1 MTTIGQIW
9 AGPFGVADYETA
21 LNLSTQFYYAQYSG
35 TLPSDFPLD
44 WRGNSFAHDGSAI
57 GKDLSGGWTDAGDLI
72 KFTETMAFSTTMLSW
87 GGIEYKSSYTESNSY
102 GDLMNH
108 LGFISDYLTRTF
120 DDGGTPNDV
129 SDDKLYVQV
138 GDADWWHW
146 SYWGAPE
153 SAAEVHRDVY
163 TATASDPAGDV
174 AGETA
179 AGLAST
185 SILMRSEGNIALADE
200 LLSKAESIY
209 KFAEAYPGAWD
220 DPSPSNYYVT
230 GSAEDELAWGAIW
243 LHRATEAAGD
253 SSAAATYLTKAEAY
267 ASGLVYMG
275 GWSAPE
281 DKTFSWANKDM
292 GVAVLLAEETG
303 DQVYFDRLN
312 LYFSKLQQLDT
323 MAVMG
328 DETATDN
335 GLVMIGDWGTNRNA
349 AGASFILLQYAKLLI
364 GRGNPG
370 DGQLISDI
378 INFCSDQID
387 YMLGDNKS
395 GQSYVVGF
403 GDKYPLQPQHNAA
416 SGTQYV
422 NSPGPNEH
430 IIYGALVGGPS
441 DTDAPGQYTWVD
453 SRSDYVRNEVAID
466 YNAVFS
472 GTVAALIDLVNHGW
486 PHSGSSG
493 TGDPVI
499 EHIGGSYGNYVGGNA
514 ADETV
519 FFHGGGGNTADGEGG
534 DDTLVFSGNVSDY
547 TILGEGEHFT
557 ISHIGSPDTIQFTN
571 FEHLTFDNI
580 ASVALTDIVA
590 SSGQAAGSYWSSPQN
605 LGFFVPAVSGAIAH
619 IGGTH
624 GAYFDGSAAAETLM
638 FHGGSGN
645 SADGEGGD
653 DTLVFSGNASDYTI
667 LGEGDHFTISH
678 IGSSDAIQFTNF
690 EHLTFDDVAS
700 ASLADIVA
708 ASGQVAG
715 SYWSTAQNLGDL
727 VPSGPEVTADIGGTY
742 GNYFG
747 GSAAREIL
755 IFHGGSG
762 NSADGRGG
770 DDTLV
775 FSGNVSD
782 YMILG
787 EGDHFTI
794 SHIGSSDAIQFTNFE
809 HLTFDDVASASL
821 ADIVAASG
829 QVAGSYWSTAQ
840 NLGDLV
846 PSGPE
851 VTADIGGTYGNYF
864 GGSAARETLIFH
876 GGSGNTAD
884 GEGGDDTLVFS
895 GNVSDYTIL
904 GEGEHFTISHIGSP
918 DTIQFTNFEHLTFD
932 NIASVSLSDIVAAS
946 GQAAGSYWSSP
957 QNLGFF
963 VPSMSGAIA
972 HIGGTHGRYFDGS
985 AAAETL
991 MFHGGSGNSADGE
1004 GGEDTLVFSGNVSDY
1019 MILGEGDHFTIS
1031 HIGSSDTIQ
1040 FTNFEHLTFDDVASA
1055 SLADIVAASGQVA
1068 GSYWSTAQNLGD
1080 LVPSGPEVTADIG
1093 GTYGNYFGG
1102 SAAREILIFHGGS
1115 GNSADGRG
1123 GDDTLVFSGNVSD
1136 YTILGEGDHF
1146 TISHIGSSDTIQ
1158 FTNFEYVTFDDAHD
1172 VSLADIIANAGQQP
1186 GDYWYEPEAIGGLV

>member
-9 AGPFGVADYETA
+9 AGPFGAADYETA

-35 TLPSDFPLD
+35 TLPSNFPID
-44 WRGNSFAHDGSAI
+44 WRGDSFVHDGSAI

-72 KFTETMAFSTTMLSW
+72 KFTETMAFSTTMLSL

-146 SYWGAPE
+146 NYWGAPE

-220 DPSPSNYYVT
+220 DPSPTNYYVT

-243 LHRATEAAGD
+243 LHRATEATGD
-253 SSAAATYLTKAEAY
+253 TSAAATYLTKAESY

-275 GWSAPE
+275 GWFAPE
-281 DKTFSWANKDM
+281 DKSFSWANKDM

-328 DETATDN
+328 DNTATDD
-335 GLVMIGDWGTNRNA
+335 GLAMIGDWGTNRNA

-364 GRGNPG
+364 DRGNPG
-370 DGQLISDI
+370 DAQLISDI

-387 YMLGDNKS
+387 YMLGDNKA

-422 NSPGPNEH
+422 DSPGPNEH

-441 DTDAPGQYTWVD
+441 DAGSQGQYTWVD

-486 PHSGSSG
+486 PHGGSNG
-493 TGDPVI
+493 TGDAGI
-499 EHIGGSYGNYVGGNA
+499 EHIGGSYGNYVGGSA

-519 FFHGGGGNTADGEGG
+519 FFHGGTGNSADGQGG
-534 DDTLVFSGNVSDY
+534 DDSIVFSGNVSDY
-547 TILGEGEHFT
+547 LIQGQGSYFS
-557 ISHIGSPDTIQFTN
+557 ISHIGTSDAIQFTN

-580 ASVALTDIVA
+580 ASVALTDIVTA
-590 SSGQAAGSYWSSPQN
+590 SGYPSGSDWSSAQN

-624 GAYFDGSAAAETLM
+624 GGYFDGSAAAETLI

-667 LGEGDHFTISH
+667 LGEGEHFTVSRV
-678 IGSSDAIQFTNF
+678 GTSDAIQFTNF

-700 ASLADIVA
+700 VALTDIIA
-708 ASGQVAG
+708 ASGQAAG
-715 SYWSTAQNLGDL
+715 SDWSAAQNLGDL
-727 VPSGPEVTADIGGTY
+727 VPPGQEVTADIGGTY

-747 GSAAREIL
+747 GS
-755 IFHGGSG
+755 
-762 NSADGRGG
+762 
-770 DDTLV
+770 
-775 FSGNVSD
+775 
-782 YMILG
+782 
-787 EGDHFTI
+787 
-794 SHIGSSDAIQFTNFE
+794 
-809 HLTFDDVASASL
+809 
-821 ADIVAASG
+821 
-829 QVAGSYWSTAQ
+829 
-840 NLGDLV
+840 
-846 PSGPE
+846 P
-851 VTADIGGTYGNYF
+851 
-864 GGSAARETLIFH
+864 ARETLIFH
-876 GGSGNTAD
+876 GGSGNSAN
-884 GEGGDDTLVFS
+884 GEGGDDRIVFS
-895 GNVSDYTIL
+895 GNVSDYLIQ
-904 GEGEHFTISHIGSP
+904 GQGSYFSISHIGTS
-918 DTIQFTNFEHLTFD
+918 DAIQFTNFEHLTFD
-932 NIASVSLSDIVAAS
+932 NIASVSLSDIVTAS
-946 GQAAGSYWSSP
+946 GQPAGSYWSSAQNLGLLVP
-957 QNLGFF
+957 ADDAGIEHIGGSYGNYVGGSAADETVFFHGGTGNSADGQGGDDSIVFSGNVSDYLIQGQGSYFSISHIGTSDAIQFTNFEHLTFDNIASVALTDIVTASGYPSGSDWSSAQNLGFF
-963 VPSMSGAIA
+963 VPAVSGAIA
-972 HIGGTHGRYFDGS
+972 HIGGTHGGYFDGS

-991 MFHGGSGNSADGE
+991 IFHGGSGNSADGE
-1004 GGEDTLVFSGNVSDY
+1004 GGDDTLVFSGNASDY
-1019 MILGEGDHFTIS
+1019 TILGEGEHFTVS
-1031 HIGSSDTIQ
+1031 RVGTSDAIQ
-1040 FTNFEHLTFDDVASA
+1040 FTNFEHLTFDDVASVA
-1055 SLADIVAASGQVA
+1055 LTDIIAASGQAA
-1068 GSYWSTAQNLGD
+1068 GSDWSAAQNLGD
-1080 LVPSGPEVTADIG
+1080 LVPPGQEVTADIG

-1102 SAAREILIFHGGS
+1102 SPARETLIFHGGS
-1115 GNSADGRG
+1115 GNSANGEG
-1123 GDDTLVFSGNVSD
+1123 GDDRIVFSGNVSD
-1136 YTILGEGDHF
+1136 YLIQGQGSYF
-1146 TISHIGSSDTIQ
+1146 SISHIGTSDAIQ
-1158 FTNFEYVTFDDAHD
+1158 FTNFEYVTFDDAQD
-1172 VSLADIIANAGQQP
+1172 VSLADIIAHAGQQP
-1186 GDYWYEPEAIGGLV
+1186 GDFWYEPEPIGGLV